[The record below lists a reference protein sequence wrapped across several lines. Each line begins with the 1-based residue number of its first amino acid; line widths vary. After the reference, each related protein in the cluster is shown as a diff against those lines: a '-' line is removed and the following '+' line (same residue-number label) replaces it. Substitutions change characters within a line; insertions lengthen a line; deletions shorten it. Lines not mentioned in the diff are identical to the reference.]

1 MTVNLS
7 YTGQTKVLCANH
19 DYRLFTGLESDLSNY
34 ARGWKGSGWDDLKV
48 NVEFAEGTAIYVS
61 NPIITPL
68 GQPEVAQVIL
78 DNTHIQNTSDK
89 AITTKVVLKGSIE
102 QSVSVSVTD
111 SFSTEISSKV
121 GGDIKAV
128 SVEMGIT
135 TTISTEKTST
145 NTETKKV
152 EYEKSVELVVDP
164 GKAYDCQ
171 LIATVKKTRY
181 QFDMEARIDGP
192 VRIQYPSRRDG
203 HYYWIFWIDSAWHNQ
218 DKLSGVI
225 SDGFAIDAQILVS
238 NSTVKS

>member
-1 MTVNLS
+1 MTVNVN
-7 YTGQTKVLCANH
+7 YTGQTKVLCAEH
-19 DYRLFTGLESDLSNY
+19 DYRIFTGLESDLSNY

-48 NVEFAEGTAIYVS
+48 NVQYAEGTAIYVS
-61 NPIITPL
+61 NPIITPF

-89 AITTKVVLKGSIE
+89 TISTKVVLRGSIE

-128 SVEMGIT
+128 SVELGLT
-135 TTISTEKTST
+135 TTISTSSTST

-152 EYEKSVELVVDP
+152 EYEKSVEIAVDP

-171 LIATVKKTRY
+171 LIATVKKRKY
-181 QFDMEARIDGP
+181 QFDMEARIDGS
-192 VRIQYPSRRDG
+192 VRIQYPSPRDG
-203 HYYWIFWIDSAWHNQ
+203 HYYWIFLIDSAWHNQ
-218 DKLSGVI
+218 DKLSGII

-238 NSTVKS
+238 NSSIKP